1 MPALLFWIQ
10 RNRRRSASCGNKRN
24 NRERMKKVILVIG
37 VLVAITSLVVSCFQ
51 KKNENVQ
58 TAGLIDFNFDIKP
71 ILSDRCF
78 KCHGPD
84 PNNRKADLRLD
95 IEANAYAALKNNPGT
110 HSIVPGKPDQ
120 SELVRRVLSTDPQ
133 YMMPPPESNLS
144 LTDSEKNLLKRWVE

>member
-1 MPALLFWIQ
+1 M
-10 RNRRRSASCGNKRN
+10 KR
-24 NRERMKKVILVIG
+24 MLI
-37 VLVAITSLVVSCFQ
+37 VLAAFVLITVVAVSCFRE
-51 KKNENVQ
+51 KNESDGEPGSGA
-58 TAGLIDFNFDIKP
+58 TGMIDFNFDIKP

-95 IEANAYAALKNNPGT
+95 IESSAYAALKNNPGT